1 MLDLNPETV
10 EQIIER
16 AHEYQTSDA
25 ASLLEDEDEAA
36 ALEEELEE
44 ETYHDVADPVYQEL
58 KNAIDDLEP
67 DQQVSLVAL
76 MWLGRGDYT
85 LGEWETALER
95 AGESWN
101 ERTAEYLIRTPLL
114 ADYLSEG
121 LATILEEGDGEGE

>member
-16 AHEYQTSDA
+16 AHEYQTRDA
-25 ASLLEDEDEAA
+25 ARVIEDEEEAS
-36 ALEEELEE
+36 LEELAEE
-44 ETYHDVADPVYQEL
+44 AFHDIADPVYAEL

-76 MWLGRGDYT
+76 MWLGRGDYI
-85 LGEWETALER
+85 LSEWETALER

-101 ERTAEYLIRTPLL
+101 ERTSEYLIRTPLL

-121 LATILEEGDGEGE
+121 LALMLEEGSDTE

>member
-1 MLDLNPETV
+1 MLDLNSEIV
-10 EQIIER
+10 EHIIER
-16 AHEYQTSDA
+16 AHEYQTHDDA
-25 ASLLEDEDEAA
+25 RTLEDEEEASLEG
-36 ALEEELEE
+36 LEEESLQ
-44 ETYHDVADPVYQEL
+44 DVSDPVFLEL
-58 KNAIDDLEP
+58 KAAIDDLEP

-85 LGEWETALER
+85 LSEWDRALER

-121 LATILEEGDGEGE
+121 LQVIEEEGGE